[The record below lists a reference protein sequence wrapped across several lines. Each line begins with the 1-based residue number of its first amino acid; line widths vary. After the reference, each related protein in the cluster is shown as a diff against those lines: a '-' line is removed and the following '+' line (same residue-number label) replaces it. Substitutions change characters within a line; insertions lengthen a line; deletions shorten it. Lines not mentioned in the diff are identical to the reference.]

1 MIKKYTEINMK
12 RALSG
17 NFAAG
22 LLFLLAAA
30 VTLSGQY
37 TPGQYTE
44 DAPLGTW
51 NAFPSIGA
59 SALGRGQ
66 TAFAWETDASV
77 STANP
82 ALLPALSDKWSLA
95 LGGSFRYAT
104 AMRYGPVNS
113 GVLETSKAAGK
124 KLASGDSAAVSFR
137 SGRIALAASVFV
149 SESYTRPSLEAS
161 SPDYYDLQFSQ
172 SGFLRV
178 YHLAAAV
185 RLSSRFCLGLG
196 LNVESGRWNSDDIES
211 ILAAGYTITSSK
223 SADLRGFHFNG
234 GLAWD
239 LSSTVRAA
247 LTFRTPSK
255 LDARTETV
263 DRYQTW
269 TGTDISI
276 RGNTDDTFDR
286 PLVVG
291 AGVTVRNS
299 PRFRSAVDVSWFHW
313 SPCEAV
319 WLGETEARNFR
330 DTVRICLGGEYLS
343 EAVLFKKSRA
353 IPIRIGAIYDP
364 QPPASPGSAYFALTL
379 GLGLEIGR
387 LRLDLG
393 AMMGFESGSGDNL
406 ASRRISLG
414 AAYGF

>member
-1 MIKKYTEINMK
+1 MK
-12 RALSG
+12 RTISG

-22 LLFLLAAA
+22 LFLLFASAASLFA
-30 VTLSGQY
+30 QY

-51 NAFPSIGA
+51 NVFPYLGA

-66 TAFAWETDASV
+66 TAFAWGTDASV

-82 ALLPALSDKWSLA
+82 ALLPTLSDKWSLA

-113 GVLETSKAAGK
+113 GVLGTSEAVGQ
-124 KLASGDSAAVSFR
+124 KLASGDSAALSFQ
-137 SGRIALAASVFV
+137 SGRLALAASVFL
-149 SESYTRPSLEAS
+149 SESYARPSLEAS
-161 SPDYYDLQFSQ
+161 SPDYYDIQFSQ
-172 SGFLRV
+172 SGNLRV

-185 RLSSRFCLGLG
+185 RLSSSFSLGLG
-196 LNVESGRWNSDDIES
+196 LNVESGRWNSDYVES

-223 SADLRGFHFNG
+223 SADLRNLYFNG

-255 LDARTETV
+255 LEARTETV

-276 RGNTDDTFDR
+276 RGNSDDSFDR
-286 PLVVG
+286 PLVIG
-291 AGVTVRNS
+291 AGVTVRNG
-299 PRFRSAVDVSWFHW
+299 PRLRSAMDVSWFHW

-319 WLGETEARNFR
+319 WLGEMEARNFR

-343 EAVLFKKSRA
+343 EAVLLKKKRTV
-353 IPIRIGAIYDP
+353 PIRFGAIYDP
-364 QPPASPGSAYFALTL
+364 QPQASPGSAYFAFTL

-406 ASRRISLG
+406 ASRRITLG
-414 AAYGF
+414 ASYGF

>member
-1 MIKKYTEINMK
+1 MK
-12 RALSG
+12 RTISG

-22 LLFLLAAA
+22 LFLLFASAASLFA
-30 VTLSGQY
+30 QY

-51 NAFPSIGA
+51 NVFPYLGA

-66 TAFAWETDASV
+66 TAFAWGTDASV

-82 ALLPALSDKWSLA
+82 ALLPTLSDKWSLA

-113 GVLETSKAAGK
+113 GVLGTSEAVGQ
-124 KLASGDSAAVSFR
+124 KLASGDSAALSFQ
-137 SGRIALAASVFV
+137 SGRLALAASVFL
-149 SESYTRPSLEAS
+149 SESYARPSLEAS
-161 SPDYYDLQFSQ
+161 SPDYYDIQFSQ
-172 SGFLRV
+172 SGNLRV

-185 RLSSRFCLGLG
+185 RLSSSFSLGLG
-196 LNVESGRWNSDDIES
+196 LNVESGRWNSDYVES

-223 SADLRGFHFNG
+223 SADLRNLYFNG

-255 LDARTETV
+255 LEARTETV

-276 RGNTDDTFDR
+276 RGNSDDSFDR
-286 PLVVG
+286 PLVIG
-291 AGVTVRNS
+291 AGVTVRNG
-299 PRFRSAVDVSWFHW
+299 PRLRSAMDVSWFHW

-319 WLGETEARNFR
+319 WLGEMEARNFR

-343 EAVLFKKSRA
+343 EAVLFKKSRTV
-353 IPIRIGAIYDP
+353 PIRFGAIYDP
-364 QPPASPGSAYFALTL
+364 QPQASPGSAYFAFTL

-406 ASRRISLG
+406 ASRRITLG
-414 AAYGF
+414 ASYGF